1 MVLGCPLQRALANH
15 RNSVTLHDWSI
26 SSKGNDIHE
35 ILIVMQLYDG
45 GTVLEMNA
53 RLDRGFTE
61 HEVLRIFTDVLLAV
75 TRLHHRTKPSIY
87 RDLKVCVCAFTIHL
101 HCLTSPPCPSPPPLP
116 SPVQIENII
125 CSQQGVFV
133 LCDYGSCH
141 VCEMEPEKM
150 GYQQCED
157 EVKRFTTLAYRSP
170 EMVDLYSGQKITKS
184 DIWVRGSEG
193 W

>member
-15 RNSVTLHDWSI
+15 RKSVTLHDWSI
-26 SSKGNDIHE
+26 SGKGNDIHE

-45 GTVLEMNA
+45 GTVLEMMNA

-75 TRLHHRTKPSIY
+75 TRLHHRTKPIIHH
-87 RDLKVCVCAFTIHL
+87 DLKVCLWVCFYY
-101 HCLTSPPCPSPPPLP
+101 PPLLSYLPSLPLPSPPPSPPLP
-116 SPVQIENII
+116 SPPVQIENII
-125 CSQQGVFV
+125 CSQQRVFV

-150 GYQQCED
+150 GYQQ
-157 EVKRFTTLAYRSP
+157 
-170 EMVDLYSGQKITKS
+170 
-184 DIWVRGSEG
+184 
-193 W
+193 